1 MAVKLIPSTNYI
13 NDRAKIMD
21 DIIKYALKT
30 NDNAIPILSFFRRE
44 ERDLQRRIKTSPLS
58 AGVDFPRPA
67 KKGTTRTG
75 QYVILYTYLPPD
87 APTNQ
92 DVTRVN
98 LDSIMPTA
106 SGTFNKLVTN
116 LEQAKLEE

>member
-1 MAVKLIPSTNYI
+1 MIY
-13 NDRAKIMD
+13 
-21 DIIKYALKT
+21 
-30 NDNAIPILSFFRRE
+30 RE
-44 ERDLQRRIKTSPLS
+44 ELKISPLS
-58 AGVDFPRPA
+58 ARVDFPRPA

-106 SGTFNKLVTN
+106 SGAFNKFVTN
-116 LEQAKLEE
+116 MEQAEFEE